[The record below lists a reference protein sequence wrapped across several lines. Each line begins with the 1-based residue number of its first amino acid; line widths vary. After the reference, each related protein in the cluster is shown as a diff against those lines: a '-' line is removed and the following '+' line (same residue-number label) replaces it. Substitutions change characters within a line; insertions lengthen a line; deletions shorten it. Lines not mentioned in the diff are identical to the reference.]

1 MAIISFDKDAL
12 IDYAPEYG
20 GNRDSDIPCI
30 VRLRFVPYSKLQQY
44 SRLIALRNKDAK
56 SDVTKAIEAAQAIQK
71 KQFVESVEGVSGFLV
86 NGREVADPA
95 EFYETADTDLILEII
110 RAMESSARLTEGQRK
125 NS

>member
-1 MAIISFDKDAL
+1 MAIISFDKDAV

-20 GNRDSDIPCI
+20 GNRDSENPCV
-30 VRLRFVPYSKLQQY
+30 VRLRFVPYSKVQQY
-44 SRLIALRNKDAK
+44 SRIIALKNKDAK
-56 SDVTKAIEAAQAIQK
+56 NDTTKAIECAQAVQK
-71 KQFVESVEGVSGFLV
+71 KQFCESVESVSGYFV
-86 NGREVADPA
+86 AGKEVTDPA

>member
-1 MAIISFDKDAL
+1 MAIIGFDKDAV

-20 GNRDSDIPCI
+20 GNRDSDNTCV
-30 VRLRFVPYSKLQQY
+30 VRLRFVPYSKVQLY
-44 SRLIALRNKDAK
+44 SRLIALKNKDAK
-56 SDVTKAIEAAQAIQK
+56 GDATKAIEAAQTIQK
-71 KQFVESVEGVSGFLV
+71 KQFCESVESVSGYFV
-86 NGREVADPA
+86 AGREVTDPA

>member
-20 GNRDSDIPCI
+20 GNRDSENPCV
-30 VRLRFVPYSKLQQY
+30 VRLRFVPYSKVQQY
-44 SRLIALRNKDAK
+44 SRLIALKNKDAK

-71 KQFVESVEGVSGFLV
+71 KQFCESVESVSGFFV
-86 NGREVADPA
+86 AGQEVKDPA